1 MGIRP
6 IVSSCSS
13 ITENISEY
21 VDIWLQQPMRQLPSF
36 IRDTTD
42 FIQLVEKT
50 ILPEECILATIDV
63 SSLYTNIPHTEGKHT
78 AMKALNAIEN
88 PDPRQPPAEVIGEII
103 DTVLHNNVFEFNGNY
118 YLQIQ
123 GTEMGT
129 KMASAYANLFMGDL
143 EPNLQALGHTH
154 IMVWKRFIDD
164 IFIISKG
171 TKVEFLEYMDRINT
185 IHHSIKFTHE
195 CSEQEIDFLD
205 ATIYKGDR
213 FQVEHILDVKTHI
226 KPTNKQL
233 YVHASSYHPPNTGKS
248 IAIGEAN
255 RYVRTNSDGPHYNAM
270 TTHLTEKFRQRG
282 YKTRNI
288 HSYISS
294 VNYSDRPKKT

>member
-42 FIQLVEKT
+42 FIQLVGKT

-88 PDPRQPPAEVIGEII
+88 PDPDNP
-103 DTVLHNNVFEFNGNY
+103 L
-118 YLQIQ
+118 L
-123 GTEMGT
+123 
-129 KMASAYANLFMGDL
+129 
-143 EPNLQALGHTH
+143 
-154 IMVWKRFIDD
+154 
-164 IFIISKG
+164 
-171 TKVEFLEYMDRINT
+171 
-185 IHHSIKFTHE
+185 
-195 CSEQEIDFLD
+195 
-205 ATIYKGDR
+205 
-213 FQVEHILDVKTHI
+213 
-226 KPTNKQL
+226 
-233 YVHASSYHPPNTGKS
+233 
-248 IAIGEAN
+248 
-255 RYVRTNSDGPHYNAM
+255 
-270 TTHLTEKFRQRG
+270 RG

-294 VNYSDRPKKT
+294 VNYSDRAKKT